1 MANTLNGINLKV
13 LAQDSLTTLLAEF
26 PLIQKFTTNFSGDIA
41 SRGESVT
48 TRIAL
53 PVDAGDVGTSG
64 YVKTNVVTS
73 ERIIN
78 LDKHKAFTMGFSDGE
93 VAKGGYDMLRRTF
106 MRPAAHSVA
115 KAVLADI
122 FALCTAANYDQV
134 GTAGVGYNGTAAG
147 FDADAIADLAQH
159 LTDKDNP
166 QAGRIVIVKPS
177 LFSALSKDVDIKA
190 QYASGTNAPIT
201 ENLLPRIH
209 GFEINQYSAF
219 PDAGVNNQKGIFCV
233 PEAILIASRLPA
245 TPTNWYGNVAT
256 ATDEASGL
264 SLQVREWYDGDAGEQ
279 KIAMTVLYGVAV
291 GNNKSLGR
299 IIAS

>member
-1 MANTLNGINLKV
+1 MSNTLNGINLQV
-13 LAQDSLTTLLAEF
+13 VAQDSLTTLLAEF

-41 SRGESVT
+41 QRGESVT
-48 TRIAL
+48 TRIARA
-53 PVDAGDVGTSG
+53 VTAGDVGSSG
-64 YVKTNVVTS
+64 YTTTNVLS
-73 ERIIN
+73 DAKPIL
-78 LDKHKAFTMGFSDGE
+78 LDKHKAFVMGFTDGE
-93 VAKGGYDMLRRTF
+93 VSKGGYDVLRRTF

-122 FALCTAANYDQV
+122 FALCTAGNFDQV
-134 GTAGVGYNGTAAG
+134 GTSGVGYTGTAAA
-147 FDADAIADLAQH
+147 FDADAVADLSQQ

-166 QAGRIVIVKPS
+166 QDGRILIVKPS
-177 LFSALSKDVDIKA
+177 LFTALSKDVDIKA

-219 PDAGVNNQKGIFCV
+219 PDAGVTNQKGIFCT
-233 PEAILIASRLPA
+233 PEALLIASRLPA

-264 SLQVREWYDGDAGEQ
+264 SIQIREWYDGDAGQQ
-279 KIAMTVLYGVAV
+279 KIAMTVLYGVAI
-291 GNNKSLGR
+291 GNPLALGR